1 MAEIR
6 RHSHRRLAP
15 SMRQTSQSAPIAMPR
30 ASAPPPP
37 PPSGHPDRPL
47 RAPAP
52 RAKYMRPRRACSTRD
67 CSVASHATN
76 PYIVRRFHSLV
87 LRFVPQAT
95 NMGIRRKPSPR
106 SIDSQNQRPDSVH
119 IRNSS
124 HVMPVGGSRG
134 PPIKLI
140 KTVFA
145 SSSVPNKIRGA
156 LIR

>member
-1 MAEIR
+1 MERRERTWRPLPGPVPPPFAHARGPPAASWQRPSRSPWISDATRDGPPRLAPMAEIR

-67 CSVASHATN
+67 CSVASHAT
-76 PYIVRRFHSLV
+76 
-87 LRFVPQAT
+87 
-95 NMGIRRKPSPR
+95 
-106 SIDSQNQRPDSVH
+106 
-119 IRNSS
+119 
-124 HVMPVGGSRG
+124 
-134 PPIKLI
+134 
-140 KTVFA
+140 
-145 SSSVPNKIRGA
+145 
-156 LIR
+156 